1 MNQGKYIF
9 SQVISFLPKH
19 EFDLLVKKYNGNH
32 RMRSFSCWNQLLCML
47 FGQMTNRD
55 GLRDIVLCLTSHQK
69 KLYHLGITGR
79 VPRST
84 FADANELR
92 DYRIFEELGLI
103 LIRQA
108 RELYLDDPEFSLG
121 IEETVY
127 AFDSTTID
135 LCLSVF
141 PWAKFRS
148 TKAAVKAHT
157 LLDLQG
163 SIPTWIHITDGKVHD
178 VNALDLLPIE
188 PGAIYVMDRG
198 YTDFER
204 LYRFQKEGAF
214 FVIKAKDN
222 LQFRRQYSQ
231 EKNEPGVLSD
241 QIGVLTGF
249 YAAKDYPEQIRR
261 ISVRDPETGT
271 EAILLTNI
279 FHLSAGT
286 IGILYRK
293 RWNIEL
299 FFKWIKQNLKIKS
312 FWGTSENAVKIQ
324 IWTAVICYCLVA
336 IIRKKISLKMSV
348 TEMLQVLAVSVFDKM
363 PLNQLL
369 EQSDLQYSS
378 ELNPNQLSIFDF

>member
-1 MNQGKYIF
+1 MNQGKYVF

-19 EFDLLVKKYNGNH
+19 DFDQLVKKYNGNH
-32 RMRSFSCWNQLLCML
+32 RVRSFSCWDQLLSML
-47 FGQMTNRD
+47 FGQMTYRD

-69 KLYHLGITGR
+69 KLYHLGIKQR

-84 FADANELR
+84 FADANEVR
-92 DYRIFEELGLI
+92 DYRIFEEFAQI

-108 RELYLDDPEFSLG
+108 RELYLDDPEFDLDLK
-121 IEETVY
+121 ETAY

-157 LLDLQG
+157 LMDLRG
-163 SIPTWIHITDGKVHD
+163 SIPTWIYITDGKVHD
-178 VNALDLLPIE
+178 VNALDFLPIE
-188 PGAIYVMDRG
+188 SGSIYVMDRG
-198 YTDFER
+198 YIDFER
-204 LYRFQKEGAF
+204 LYRFQKTGAY

-231 EKNEPGVLSD
+231 NKNEPGILSD
-241 QIGVLTGF
+241 QIGVLTG
-249 YAAKDYPEQIRR
+249 YYPAKNYPEKLRR
-261 ISVRDPETGT
+261 VSVRDPETGT
-271 EAILLTNI
+271 EAIVLTNI

-286 IGILYRK
+286 IGMLYRK

-299 FFKWIKQNLKIKS
+299 FFKWIKQHLKIKS

-324 IWTAVICYCLVA
+324 LWTSVICYCLVA
-336 IIRKKISLKMSV
+336 IIRKKIGLKMSV
-348 TEMLQVLAVSVFDKM
+348 TEMLQVLGISVFDKM

-369 EQSDLQYSS
+369 EQSDLQLSD
-378 ELNPNQLSIFDF
+378 NGNCNQLSIFDF

>member
-1 MNQGKYIF
+1 MNQGKYVF

-19 EFDLLVKKYNGNH
+19 DFDLLVKKYNGNL
-32 RMRSFSCWNQLLCML
+32 RVRSFTCWDQLLSML
-47 FGQMTNRD
+47 FGQMTYRD

-69 KLYHLGITGR
+69 KLYHLGIKRR

-84 FADANELR
+84 FADANEVR
-92 DYRIFEELGLI
+92 DYRIFEEYAQI

-108 RELYLDDPEFSLG
+108 RDLYLDDPEFDLDLK
-121 IEETVY
+121 ETAY

-157 LLDLQG
+157 LMDLRG
-163 SIPTWIHITDGKVHD
+163 SIPTWIYITDGKVHD
-178 VNALDLLPIE
+178 VNALDYLPIE
-188 PGAIYVMDRG
+188 SGSIYVMDRG
-198 YTDFER
+198 YIDFER
-204 LYRFQKEGAF
+204 LYRFQKTEAY

-231 EKNEPGVLSD
+231 DKNEPGILFD
-241 QIGVLTGF
+241 QIGVLTG
-249 YAAKDYPEQIRR
+249 YYPAKNYPEKLRR

-271 EAILLTNI
+271 EAIVLTNI

-286 IGILYRK
+286 IGMLYRK

-299 FFKWIKQNLKIKS
+299 FFKWIKQHLKIKS

-324 IWTAVICYCLVA
+324 LWTAVICYCLVA
-336 IIRKKISLKMSV
+336 IIRKKISIKISI

-369 EQSDLQYSS
+369 EQNNLQLSDY
-378 ELNPNQLSIFDF
+378 EIRNQLSIFDF